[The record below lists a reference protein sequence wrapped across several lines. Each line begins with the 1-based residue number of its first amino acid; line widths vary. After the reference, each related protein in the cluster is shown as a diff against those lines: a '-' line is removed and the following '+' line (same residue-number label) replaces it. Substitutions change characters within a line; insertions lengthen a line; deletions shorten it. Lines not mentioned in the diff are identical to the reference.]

1 MRIQNR
7 GIIEN
12 IKNINILES
21 GEVSVREISKEV
33 REKIVSEL
41 GIENIFFDAPMD
53 REVSFK
59 AGGKADIFIV
69 PQNLDELI
77 KAIVTARNYDIPL
90 FIMGNGSNFI
100 VRDEGFKG
108 AIVKISSQY
117 FNEVTFEEDLN
128 LVNVQ
133 AGMLMSSLAREIQKR
148 ELTGFEFASGIP
160 GSIGGAIFMNAGAYG
175 GEMRDI
181 VTKVRALDYNGNIVE
196 FTKQELDFSYRHSI
210 FHENKMV
217 ILDVTMELKKGKL
230 KDIKEKTEELTRRRN
245 EKQPV
250 HLPSA
255 GSFFKRPEGYYAG
268 KLIQDAGLKGYKIGG
283 AMVSDMHSGF
293 IVNVENATAT
303 DIINLKEHIQK
314 EVFEKFQ
321 VRLEPEIRILGG

>member
-1 MRIQNR
+1 MN
-7 GIIEN
+7 
-12 IKNINILES
+12 LES
-21 GEVSVREISKEV
+21 DGVAVKEMNKEIKEKV
-33 REKIVSEL
+33 LSEL
-41 GIENIFFDAPMD
+41 NIQNIFFDISMD

-59 AGGKADIFIV
+59 AGGKTDIFIV
-69 PQNLDELI
+69 PKDLDELK
-77 KAIVTARNYDIPL
+77 KAISTMETCDIPT

-100 VRDEGFKG
+100 VKDEGFKG
-108 AIVKISSQY
+108 AIIKISSQY
-117 FNEVTFEEDLN
+117 FNELDFDIEKGI
-128 LVNVQ
+128 VNVQ

-160 GSIGGAIFMNAGAYG
+160 GSIGGAVFMNAGAYD
-175 GEMRDI
+175 GEIKDI
-181 VTKVRALDYNGNIVE
+181 VTKVRALNSKGEVFE
-196 FTKQELDFSYRHSI
+196 FDKENLEFSYRHSA
-210 FHENKMV
+210 FQENGMV

-230 KDIKEKTEELTRRRN
+230 KDIKQKTEELTRRRN

-268 KLIQDAGLKGYKIGG
+268 KLIQDAGLKGYRIGG

-293 IVNVENATAT
+293 IVNVDNATAT
-303 DIINLKEHIQK
+303 DIIRLKDYIQ
-314 EVFEKFQ
+314 ERVFEKFK